1 MKRLYNALKIIL
13 SLLIL
18 AFAGYSAFQSW
29 HFYAHRDMY
38 AVTSAPW
45 YYTIIFAGV
54 ITAVVGVI
62 IIIALAIVKKRIK

>member
-1 MKRLYNALKIIL
+1 MKGLYNALKIIL
-13 SLLIL
+13 SLLIF

-29 HFYAHRDMY
+29 HFSAHRDMY
-38 AVTSAPW
+38 APW

-62 IIIALAIVKKRIK
+62 IIIALAIVKKRMK